1 MDGERLDS
9 DIEAI
14 RRHTADMPS
23 CAAHR
28 FAYGLPLDKDA
39 GGVPGLAVM
48 AITLGIRRQG
58 LSQLSREALLP
69 KRPS

>member
-14 RRHTADMPS
+14 RRHTAD
-23 CAAHR
+23 R